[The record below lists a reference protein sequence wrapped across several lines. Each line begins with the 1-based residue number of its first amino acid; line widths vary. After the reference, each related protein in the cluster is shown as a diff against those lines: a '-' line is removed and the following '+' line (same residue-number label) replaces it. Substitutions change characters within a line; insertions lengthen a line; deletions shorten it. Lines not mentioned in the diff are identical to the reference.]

1 METQTAVTDRGD
13 NLSAEYTLYPQTGKV
28 LQEMIPKIQKRILY
42 LMGLLLPLWFLPYG
56 GIDLSREFLFG
67 AVLLVS
73 FGLWLL
79 SALFS
84 GKLSYIKSP
93 LNIAVGAFLAVNV
106 VSAIFSKIPYFAI
119 LSSDTTAEKLAAVLF
134 YVLAYWC
141 VIAVLKE
148 KKDSIIF
155 SFLLIVGGAVM
166 ALISFLQF
174 FGTYLLP
181 FDFAKRFDFNVV
193 GTLNALSLFYGFL
206 LIVVLGFLLSTRK
219 KTEVVSLSV
228 RAGLWISAVLFLLNL
243 AVINFTF
250 AWVGLLV
257 GASALLFF
265 SVKTNES
272 ESSFHGAS
280 FYGLAAA
287 IAVFVF
293 FSFIGE
299 PIFFRAVD
307 GSFVFKAEGWN
318 LVFKILMFFSA
329 VSMFWFFVRMMRG
342 GASFFRNKYFYSLF
356 GLMVISSLF
365 IFVRIPLF
373 SSLAMPIEI
382 SPSPEDTVAIA
393 RKVWDGG
400 GVQAFFFGT
409 GPGTFQYN
417 YALYHNP
424 LTNLTN
430 FWGVRFVQGHS
441 YITTALSTTGVAGV
455 LSLIAIITL
464 FLWIAFREGIQ
475 KKIEHPLF
483 GGFFGGVA
491 LLFFGWFFYPS
502 NMTLNLALFLSLG
515 FMTVMMGRATGSEE
529 RSFAGA
535 TEGSPES
542 VSGRPSEDRGSAEL
556 GRANERPS
564 VSEEVL
570 RSADPNVQRWFGEQ
584 SFQWKNPWALFGS
597 SIAMV
602 FFLALTLG
610 GIYGEVQRY
619 RAALKVNDAVSNLQS
634 GGSVDQTV
642 QLLSDAVSID
652 YLNDRYF
659 RFLAQG
665 RLLKVQALI
674 NESFKQDPSATLQAD
689 FQKEVENA
697 VIAFQRSIQLNPI
710 ESFNYRTAGAL
721 YENIISLSISGA
733 DQMAFTYYAQAT
745 KFDPLNPLI
754 LVELARSYMVAAVVR
769 QATLN
774 RSGIARDR
782 VRELTGEREQALQ
795 RANEALK
802 VSISLKR
809 DFASA
814 HFLLSQVALRQGKQN
829 EAIKNLEEAAKS
841 APKDIGIIFQL
852 GVMYYQNRQYGNAEE
867 AFGYAVSINPDYSN
881 AKYFLGLLLDRRGEK
896 ESAIKQFEQ
905 IAKLNSDNQE
915 VKQILENLR
924 AGRGALSNVSPPEP
938 QDRKDAPISEGGKE
952 KTPIRKR

>member
-1 METQTAVTDRGD
+1 
-13 NLSAEYTLYPQTGKV
+13 
-28 LQEMIPKIQKRILY
+28 
-42 LMGLLLPLWFLPYG
+42 
-56 GIDLSREFLFG
+56 
-67 AVLLVS
+67 
-73 FGLWLL
+73 
-79 SALFS
+79 
-84 GKLSYIKSP
+84 
-93 LNIAVGAFLAVNV
+93 
-106 VSAIFSKIPYFAI
+106 
-119 LSSDTTAEKLAAVLF
+119 
-134 YVLAYWC
+134 
-141 VIAVLKE
+141 
-148 KKDSIIF
+148 
-155 SFLLIVGGAVM
+155 
-166 ALISFLQF
+166 
-174 FGTYLLP
+174 
-181 FDFAKRFDFNVV
+181 
-193 GTLNALSLFYGFL
+193 
-206 LIVVLGFLLSTRK
+206 
-219 KTEVVSLSV
+219 
-228 RAGLWISAVLFLLNL
+228 
-243 AVINFTF
+243 
-250 AWVGLLV
+250 
-257 GASALLFF
+257 
-265 SVKTNES
+265 
-272 ESSFHGAS
+272 
-280 FYGLAAA
+280 
-287 IAVFVF
+287 
-293 FSFIGE
+293 
-299 PIFFRAVD
+299 
-307 GSFVFKAEGWN
+307 
-318 LVFKILMFFSA
+318 
-329 VSMFWFFVRMMRG
+329 
-342 GASFFRNKYFYSLF
+342 
-356 GLMVISSLF
+356 
-365 IFVRIPLF
+365 
-373 SSLAMPIEI
+373 
-382 SPSPEDTVAIA
+382 
-393 RKVWDGG
+393 
-400 GVQAFFFGT
+400 
-409 GPGTFQYN
+409 
-417 YALYHNP
+417 
-424 LTNLTN
+424 
-430 FWGVRFVQGHS
+430 
-441 YITTALSTTGVAGV
+441 
-455 LSLIAIITL
+455 
-464 FLWIAFREGIQ
+464 
-475 KKIEHPLF
+475 
-483 GGFFGGVA
+483 
-491 LLFFGWFFYPS
+491 
-502 NMTLNLALFLSLG
+502 
-515 FMTVMMGRATGSEE
+515 
-529 RSFAGA
+529 
-535 TEGSPES
+535 
-542 VSGRPSEDRGSAEL
+542 
-556 GRANERPS
+556 
-564 VSEEVL
+564 
-570 RSADPNVQRWFGEQ
+570 
-584 SFQWKNPWALFGS
+584 
-597 SIAMV
+597 MV

-754 LVELARSYMVAAVVR
+754 LVELARSYMVAADVR